1 MISEK
6 QRKANRENAKKSTG
20 PRTAEGKARSSKN
33 GIKHGLLARDAVMA
47 DEDQAEYD
55 RSFQELEE
63 NLFPKNNIEF
73 RLVRQIADADWRLL
87 RLTRIE
93 AGLIMQ
99 AYNSTSRFD
108 RKHYPDSILPGR
120 DGENQLLGKGMQ
132 DHMPSLA
139 TLARYRT
146 QANRDMMRCLKMIR
160 QLRADEAACG
170 ENLSWNGATHRPI
183 PTDPD
188 PYNTPDPM
196 QPQPER
202 YEPPAEPAETA
213 QTSDPIG
220 FRANTPSATSGRP
233 KYESRSRITIH
244 GSRVTNHA

>member
-1 MISEK
+1 MISDK
-6 QRKANRENAKKSTG
+6 QRRANRENAKKSTG

-47 DEDQAEYD
+47 DEDQGEYD

-63 NLFPKNNIEF
+63 NLFPKNAIEF

-99 AYNSTSRFD
+99 AYTSTSRFD

-146 QANRDMMRCLKMIR
+146 QASRDMMRGPKGPKGGPKA
-160 QLRADEAACG
+160 QRAQRG
-170 ENLSWNGATHRPI
+170 QSP
-183 PTDPD
+183 
-188 PYNTPDPM
+188 
-196 QPQPER
+196 
-202 YEPPAEPAETA
+202 
-213 QTSDPIG
+213 
-220 FRANTPSATSGRP
+220 
-233 KYESRSRITIH
+233 
-244 GSRVTNHA
+244 